1 MFAAVGFAAQIVDGA
16 LGMAFGVISSTLLLS
31 VGTPPV
37 VASASVHAAKVFTGT
52 ASALSHIGQGN
63 VRWSLFWPLAL
74 GGVIGGVVGGVF
86 LTSVDGGL
94 IRPWVLGW
102 LALMGVII
110 LVRSAREIRVRHVA
124 TRGAAPL
131 GLLGGF
137 LDALGGGGWGPTVTT
152 TLVSAGEPPR
162 QAVGSGN
169 TAEAVVA
176 MAVST
181 TFIVALATGHWRDV
195 EELRQYGTAV
205 IGLIT
210 GGVIA
215 APLAARVARVLPV
228 RPFAWLIGL
237 LILFLAAIQL
247 AGPLLEGLT
256 AINPGGL
263 IPGGRDPPGR
273 VGVFLFQPGSLGPL
287 ETGNPSPFGN
297 AN

>member
-31 VGTPPV
+31 IGTPPV

-86 LTSVDGGL
+86 LTSVDGDL

-102 LALMGVII
+102 LALMGAII
-110 LVRSAREIRVRHVA
+110 LVRSARDIRLRHVA
-124 TRGAAPL
+124 IRGAAPL
-131 GLLGGF
+131 GLVGGF

-152 TLVSAGEPPR
+152 ALVSAGEPPR

-169 TAEAVVA
+169 AAEAVVA

-181 TFIVALATGHWRDV
+181 TFIVALASGHWRDV
-195 EELRQYGTAV
+195 NELRQYGTAV

-215 APLAARVARVLPV
+215 APLAARIARVLPI
-228 RPFAWLIGL
+228 RPFARLIGL
-237 LILFLAAIQL
+237 LILLLAAIQL
-247 AGPLLEGLT
+247 AGPVLAVLAGNE
-256 AINPGGL
+256 PV
-263 IPGGRDPPGR
+263 
-273 VGVFLFQPGSLGPL
+273 VGYR
-287 ETGNPSPFGN
+287 
-297 AN
+297 